1 MIESSIIN
9 NMNYGNNINNQ
20 KIIDLLNKY
29 DLQIIFNGLKNG
41 INENI
46 NLNGTN
52 LSLGMSKIII
62 LIRGILKVN
71 KGEIIILDEPLA
83 GLDEKTKQKVI
94 KMINNEIKNKT
105 LIVITHDKEILP
117 HMDKTLKMNEL
128 KN

>member
-29 DLQIIFNGLKNG
+29 DLQIIFSGLKNG
-41 INENI
+41 INENV

-52 LSLGMSKIII
+52 LSLGMQKIVI

-71 KGEIIILDEPLA
+71 KGEIIIFDEPIA
-83 GLDEKTKQKVI
+83 GLDNNTRKKVI

-117 HMDKTLKMNEL
+117 YMDKVINIEKY
-128 KN
+128 K